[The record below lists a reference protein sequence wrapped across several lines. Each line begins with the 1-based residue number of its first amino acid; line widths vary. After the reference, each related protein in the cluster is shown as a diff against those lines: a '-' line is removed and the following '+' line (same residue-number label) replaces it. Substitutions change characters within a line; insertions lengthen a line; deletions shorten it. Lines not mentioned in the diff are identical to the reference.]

1 MKLVVLAISLGLSSA
16 FTAPSAHVAR
26 VQPSMVA
33 AKDMVGNTN
42 PVGFFDPMGLSSG
55 GSDETI
61 LWYRAAELKH
71 SRVAMLAC
79 SGWLINCFDI
89 YFPGEITHGTK
100 FSELGSKPFEAW
112 DNVPYAGK
120 IQMLLTIGLIEF
132 LSEVRKPHYTK
143 GGDMGLQFDPLGIY
157 NNMTPEQ
164 RIVRQNRELNNGRL
178 AMIGIMSFFA
188 AANVPGSV
196 PAIPN

>member
-1 MKLVVLAISLGLSSA
+1 MKLSLALALGSAAAFVAPAAPAARPAPLEAKSPAVLDGIGA
-16 FTAPSAHVAR
+16 TAPFA
-26 VQPSMVA
+26 
-33 AKDMVGNTN
+33 GNGKCWD
-42 PVGFFDPMGLSSG
+42 PVGFTERTEDSL
-55 GSDETI
+55 I

-120 IQMLLTIGLIEF
+120 IQMLVTIGLIEF
-132 LSEVRKPHYTK
+132 LSEVRKPRYTK

-157 NNMTPEQ
+157 
-164 RIVRQNRELNNGRL
+164 
-178 AMIGIMSFFA
+178 
-188 AANVPGSV
+188 
-196 PAIPN
+196 